1 MDSEVDDYEPTDS
14 EEEYNEEEREI
25 LQDYRKE
32 RQRRADNKR
41 NQKQSVL
48 AFSESDDDDDDEEE
62 DPYAAQ
68 RAQRK
73 AKKSKRKTAAAG
85 NDDDDDDED
94 DVAQLMRDSDI
105 EGAEDDDGD
114 LPDTMDWG
122 TNKRTY
128 YNTDFVDQDYSSYNA
143 QEEDMAKAEEEEAKK
158 IQLRLAKQLNEAD
171 FQLDDMMESSS
182 VKQSAQKA
190 AKKSTTKSSMETI
203 KVTTDLAGLGKR
215 ERLQLLQKDSPEFLG
230 ITQEFKRQLHEV
242 QKLTAPVLNYVRH
255 HQVPVVPALQF
266 AQLYQSVLL
275 SYCSN
280 VSYYLLLKATR
291 SNVKYHPVVKRL
303 VQLKQ
308 LREQLA
314 ERYVEFIEPQLEAL
328 LERIQDGDA
337 FTVLDVA
344 QRKAKLQILDKY
356 NETSAEQKQEQQV
369 AAAAEEEVED
379 DDEETDDDDKDEDE
393 DAAELARRGITYQM
407 AKNKGLTP
415 HRKKELRNPRV
426 KHRGK
431 YRKALIRRKGAV
443 RSVRTEVKRYGGEV
457 SGIKAGVTKSV
468 KFRT

>member
-14 EEEYNEEEREI
+14 EEEYNAEEREI
-25 LQDYRKE
+25 LDDYRKE
-32 RQRRADNKR
+32 RAKRAQNKR

-48 AFSESDDDDDDEEE
+48 SFSESESDDEEE
-62 DPYAAQ
+62 LQQHLNYAAP
-68 RAQRK
+68 
-73 AKKSKRKTAAAG
+73 KSKSKGKKVQPAA
-85 NDDDDDDED
+85 DTDDED

-105 EGAEDDDGD
+105 EGADDDDDRD

-122 TNKRTY
+122 SNKKTY

-171 FQLDDMMESSS
+171 FQLDELPQLAT
-182 VKQSAQKA
+182 KPQQKA
-190 AKKSTTKSSMETI
+190 AKKHNKMETI

-230 ITQEFKRQLHEV
+230 IIQEFKLQLQAV
-242 QKLTAPVLNYVRH
+242 QQLTAPVLSYVRQH
-255 HQVPVVPALQF
+255 RVPAVPALQF
-266 AQLYQSVLL
+266 AQLYQNVLL

-280 VSYYLLLKATR
+280 VSYYLLLKASR

-308 LREQLA
+308 LRDQLA
-314 ERYVEFIEPQLEAL
+314 ERYVEYIEPQLEAL
-328 LERIQDGDA
+328 LERIRDGDT

-344 QRKAKLQILDKY
+344 QRKAKLQILDKF
-356 NETSAEQKQEQQV
+356 NEQQQQ
-369 AAAAEEEVED
+369 AALEAEAAEDQAATD
-379 DDEETDDDDKDEDE
+379 DDEDDEEQQLDEDQPDVE
-393 DAAELARRGITYQM
+393 ELARRGITYQM

-443 RSVRTEVKRYGGEV
+443 RAVRTEVQRYGGEV
-457 SGIKAGVTKSV
+457 SGIKAAVTKSV

>member
-32 RQRRADNKR
+32 RQKRADKKR

-48 AFSESDDDDDDEEE
+48 AFSESDEDDDEEDDE
-62 DPYAAQ
+62 YAAQ
-68 RAQRK
+68 QTQRGK
-73 AKKSKRKTAAAG
+73 GKKTKRKPTAEA
-85 NDDDDDDED
+85 DDDED

-105 EGAEDDDGD
+105 EGADDDDD

-122 TNKRTY
+122 SNKKTY

-171 FQLDDMMESSS
+171 FQLDDEDTTPSKSQNQAS
-182 VKQSAQKA
+182 KKLSKKQS
-190 AKKSTTKSSMETI
+190 MEMI

-230 ITQEFKRQLHEV
+230 IIQEFKLQLQAI
-242 QKLTAPVLNYVRH
+242 QKLTAPVLNYVRN

-266 AQLYQSVLL
+266 AQLYQNVLL

-280 VSYYLLLKATR
+280 VTYYLLLKAKR

-314 ERYVEFIEPQLEAL
+314 ERYVEYIEPQLEAL

-344 QRKAKLQILDKY
+344 QRKAKLQILNKFDEQHEATIK
-356 NETSAEQKQEQQV
+356 NEEED
-369 AAAAEEEVED
+369 AAATDDDERELAAALDREEGEEEAVED
-379 DDEETDDDDKDEDE
+379 D
-393 DAAELARRGITYQM
+393 ELERRGITYQM

-443 RSVRTEVKRYGGEV
+443 RTVRTEVKRYGGEI